1 VPTSVAAPPL
11 QDAAPSGAQTV
22 AEGAR
27 RRWLGLIVVGLGTIS
42 SLLVSTSFTIAVPAL
57 SAHFG
62 IGPAQVQ
69 WTLTG
74 FLAAMTIGMLPTSW
88 LLDRLGY
95 RKLFLAAIAIMALA
109 GVTGYFAEN
118 FALVVALRVAQGA
131 AAGILQPL
139 SMITVMRRFP
149 ANERG
154 RASGVLGFGI
164 VLAPVTAPTIAGFL
178 LDRFGWHSLFLVNL
192 IPCAIAA
199 VLGAMLLPDLRSA
212 ERRNFD
218 WIGLALLAIFTLG
231 VVGAVVALRQGSLLS
246 VTGLVGFALL
256 ALAGFLLHARRAKH
270 PIIGLGP
277 FADKTF
283 AFGIAVTF
291 AYGFGLYGSSYL
303 IPVFLQNAQYFSAG
317 DAGAATLPAGV
328 VLPFTILL
336 AGRMTDHYKPLHI
349 TMGGLAMFGL
359 SALMFGALALHF
371 SYPGVI
377 AASVFARIGLGFILP
392 ALSVASM
399 VHLTR
404 EQVGQGS
411 VVVSYA
417 RQMGATLGIAAPAV
431 FESWR
436 QEALKGAPDGIAHA
450 YAQSFL
456 MVAAVFGLALIATTR
471 MRAAPRRRD

>member
-1 VPTSVAAPPL
+1 MSAL
-11 QDAAPSGAQTV
+11 APSVRDASTGAQPV
-22 AEGAR
+22 AESAR
-27 RRWLGLIVVGLGTIS
+27 RRWLGLIVVGLGTVS

-62 IGPAQVQ
+62 IGAAQVQ

-74 FLAAMTIGMLPTSW
+74 FLVAMTIGMLPTSW
-88 LLDRLGY
+88 LLDRVGY
-95 RKLFLAAIAIMALA
+95 RNLFLAAIAVMALA
-109 GVTGYFAEN
+109 GIAGYFAEN
-118 FALVVALRVAQGA
+118 FALVVALRIVQGA

-154 RASGVLGFGI
+154 RASGILGFGS
-164 VLAPVTAPTIAGFL
+164 VLAPVSAPTIAGFL

-199 VLGAMLLPDLRSA
+199 ALGWLLLPDLRAA
-212 ERRNFD
+212 ERRSFD
-218 WIGLALLAIFTLG
+218 WVGLGLLATFTFC
-231 VVGAVVALRQGSLLS
+231 VVGSVVALRQGALLS
-246 VTGLVGFALL
+246 PATLGLAGFALA
-256 ALAGFLLHARRAKH
+256 ALAGFIVHARRAKH
-270 PIIGLGP
+270 PIIGLDL
-277 FADKTF
+277 FADRTF

-303 IPVFLQNAQYFSAG
+303 IPVFLQNAQNFSASS
-317 DAGAATLPAGV
+317 AGAATLPAGV
-328 VLPFTILL
+328 VLPFTILI
-336 AGRMTDHYKPLHI
+336 AGRMTDHCKPLHI
-349 TMGGLAMFGL
+349 TMGGLAIFGL
-359 SALMFGALALHF
+359 SALWFSGLALHF

-377 AASVFARIGLGFILP
+377 AGSVLARIGLGFILP

-404 EQVGQGS
+404 EQVGQAS

-417 RQMGATLGIAAPAV
+417 RQIGASLGIAIPAV

-436 QEALKGAPDGIAHA
+436 QDALKGFAGGVASA
-450 YAQSFL
+450 YSESFL
-456 MVAAVFGLALIATTR
+456 MVAAVFVVALFAASR